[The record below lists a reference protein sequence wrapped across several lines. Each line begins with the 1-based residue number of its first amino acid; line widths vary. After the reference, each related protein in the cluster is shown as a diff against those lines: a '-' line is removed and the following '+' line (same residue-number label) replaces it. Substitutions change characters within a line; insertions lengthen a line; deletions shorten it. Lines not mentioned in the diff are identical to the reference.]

1 MVEKKDKKKIE
12 EFFNEVFL
20 LMIKDSILLADS
32 FLKLQKEKFT
42 KKEFYFLIKDIMDN
56 KIDLLEKFI
65 D

>member
-1 MVEKKDKKKIE
+1 MVEKKEKKKIE

-42 KKEFYFLIKDIMDN
+42 KKEFYFLIKDIMDY